1 MHLDMPM
8 ISAKALGNV
17 TAGKAVSSLWQ
28 RHGNKHQQPWLDSHA
43 GDGKRTDGV
52 VSLNKQQQTRTT
64 KTPTSQ
70 PTNLEK
76 VWYVN

>member
-43 GDGKRTDGV
+43 GGGKRTDGV
-52 VSLNKQQQTRTT
+52 VS
-64 KTPTSQ
+64 
-70 PTNLEK
+70 
-76 VWYVN
+76 